1 MCGRFA
7 ISKLP
12 DELIDEFEITAGNT
26 GAILPASWNIAP
38 TQPIYIIRNNEQN
51 TKRELTDVSWGI
63 IAPWSKSKA
72 DAVKSQSQ
80 AINARIETV
89 AEKPTFRRAF
99 KFQRCLIPA
108 SGYYEWATELNYP
121 TKQPFYITDKD
132 ANKTL
137 AMAGIYESWQ
147 DETGATI
154 STAAIITRAAEDFLA
169 KIHNRM
175 PTFLPKD
182 KWQNWLD
189 KDIQEPEQISGL
201 LQIKNSTAHLTATT
215 VSTRVNSTRN
225 NGVDLIKP
233 IEILPD
239 QTLF

>member
-89 AEKPTFRRAF
+89 AEKPTFRRA
-99 KFQRCLIPA
+99 
-108 SGYYEWATELNYP
+108 
-121 TKQPFYITDKD
+121 
-132 ANKTL
+132 
-137 AMAGIYESWQ
+137 
-147 DETGATI
+147 
-154 STAAIITRAAEDFLA
+154 
-169 KIHNRM
+169 
-175 PTFLPKD
+175 
-182 KWQNWLD
+182 
-189 KDIQEPEQISGL
+189 
-201 LQIKNSTAHLTATT
+201 
-215 VSTRVNSTRN
+215 
-225 NGVDLIKP
+225 
-233 IEILPD
+233 
-239 QTLF
+239 